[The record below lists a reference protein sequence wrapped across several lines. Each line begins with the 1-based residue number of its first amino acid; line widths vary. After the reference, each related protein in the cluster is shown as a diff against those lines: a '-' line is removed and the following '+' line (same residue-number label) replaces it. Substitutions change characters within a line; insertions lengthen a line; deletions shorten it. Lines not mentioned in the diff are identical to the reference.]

1 MNARIKQVVFA
12 VAFLLLLL
20 QNVILVRRGRE
31 AEQKMGELQKQIERL
46 EQLVGKQRAP

>member
-31 AEQKMGELQKQIERL
+31 AEQKMGELEQQIKRL
-46 EQLVGKQRAP
+46 EQLVSEQRVP